1 MSQFAL
7 EKLTERFREGVL
19 STHAQCGDETAVVNP
34 SLIRAMHLFL
44 RDSDELQF
52 DMLTDLTAVDNL
64 GQPTDKNP
72 LPRFFVVYHLY
83 STKHRHRLRLKVGVE
98 IETPVIESISDLYKN
113 ADWLEREVWDLYGIR
128 FDGHPNLRRILLYE
142 EFVGHPLRKDY
153 PKSAVSRSHGDRKM
167 RSPQRWLVVRAAA
180 KCRDAPKETWSTK
193 TNRRQR

>member
-153 PKSAVSRSHGDRKM
+153 PKKRRQPLSRR
-167 RSPQRWLVVRAAA
+167 PQDEIAAA
-180 KCRDAPKETWSTK
+180 MAGRPGSGKVPGRPERNLVDE
-193 TNRRQR
+193 N